1 MQSGPPAG
9 FSRWSCVS
17 CEKKELPVERKEK
30 MRKTVLYIGMSLDG
44 YIADPNGGVGW
55 MNGQEE
61 SAENG
66 DSYENFI
73 KTVDTVIMGWN
84 TYHQVTT
91 ELSVGEWV
99 YEGLTT
105 WVITHRTAEEGEK
118 ATESPILF
126 TDRSPCDLVKS
137 LKKEEGKNIWICGGA
152 DIVRQLMEEDLIDVY
167 HVSILPTLLGDGIRL
182 FQTLE
187 KGKKLRLIRTES
199 ENGRVVRYVAGH
211 EPECVGEEVAVKA
224 ETLRYKSVRAG
235 ERLRMKLRG
244 ATYFDAAS
252 ARNYGSLMH
261 EVLSGIVSAE
271 DMDKRIG
278 QFVSDGEISAEEGR
292 KLASLINAHLSD
304 ERVKGWFD
312 GKATVLRETSILQ
325 PGSQVMR
332 PDRIVI
338 GNGKVSVIDYKFG
351 AERGEHRKQM
361 QNYLSLVRRM
371 GYFDVKGYLWYLS
384 EGRIVEIE

>member
-1 MQSGPPAG
+1 
-9 FSRWSCVS
+9 
-17 CEKKELPVERKEK
+17 

-167 HVSILPTLLGDGIRL
+167 HISILPILLGDGIRL
-182 FQTLE
+182 FQD
-187 KGKKLRLIRTES
+187 R
-199 ENGRVVRYVAGH
+199 
-211 EPECVGEEVAVKA
+211 
-224 ETLRYKSVRAG
+224 KSV
-235 ERLRMKLRG
+235 
-244 ATYFDAAS
+244 
-252 ARNYGSLMH
+252 
-261 EVLSGIVSAE
+261 V
-271 DMDKRIG
+271 
-278 QFVSDGEISAEEGR
+278 
-292 KLASLINAHLSD
+292 
-304 ERVKGWFD
+304 
-312 GKATVLRETSILQ
+312 
-325 PGSQVMR
+325 
-332 PDRIVI
+332 
-338 GNGKVSVIDYKFG
+338 
-351 AERGEHRKQM
+351 
-361 QNYLSLVRRM
+361 
-371 GYFDVKGYLWYLS
+371 
-384 EGRIVEIE
+384 

>member
-1 MQSGPPAG
+1 
-9 FSRWSCVS
+9 
-17 CEKKELPVERKEK
+17 

-91 ELSVGEWV
+91 ELSAGEWV

-118 ATESPILF
+118 AAESPILF

-167 HVSILPTLLGDGIRL
+167 HISILPILLGDGIRL
-182 FQTLE
+182 FQTSE
-187 KGKKLRLIRTES
+187 KERKLRLIRTES
-199 ENGRVVRYVAGH
+199 ENGITG
-211 EPECVGEEVAVKA
+211 
-224 ETLRYKSVRAG
+224 
-235 ERLRMKLRG
+235 
-244 ATYFDAAS
+244 
-252 ARNYGSLMH
+252 
-261 EVLSGIVSAE
+261 
-271 DMDKRIG
+271 
-278 QFVSDGEISAEEGR
+278 
-292 KLASLINAHLSD
+292 
-304 ERVKGWFD
+304 
-312 GKATVLRETSILQ
+312 
-325 PGSQVMR
+325 
-332 PDRIVI
+332 
-338 GNGKVSVIDYKFG
+338 
-351 AERGEHRKQM
+351 
-361 QNYLSLVRRM
+361 LV
-371 GYFDVKGYLWYLS
+371 
-384 EGRIVEIE
+384 

>member
-1 MQSGPPAG
+1 
-9 FSRWSCVS
+9 
-17 CEKKELPVERKEK
+17 

-91 ELSVGEWV
+91 ELSAGEWV

-199 ENGRVVRYVAGH
+199 ENGITGLVYVRRNASGNVH
-211 EPECVGEEVAVKA
+211 ENRIRKFTP
-224 ETLRYKSVRAG
+224 
-235 ERLRMKLRG
+235 
-244 ATYFDAAS
+244 D
-252 ARNYGSLMH
+252 
-261 EVLSGIVSAE
+261 
-271 DMDKRIG
+271 DM
-278 QFVSDGEISAEEGR
+278 E
-292 KLASLINAHLSD
+292 
-304 ERVKGWFD
+304 
-312 GKATVLRETSILQ
+312 
-325 PGSQVMR
+325 QVM
-332 PDRIVI
+332 
-338 GNGKVSVIDYKFG
+338 
-351 AERGEHRKQM
+351 
-361 QNYLSLVRRM
+361 
-371 GYFDVKGYLWYLS
+371 
-384 EGRIVEIE
+384 EIWLNANL